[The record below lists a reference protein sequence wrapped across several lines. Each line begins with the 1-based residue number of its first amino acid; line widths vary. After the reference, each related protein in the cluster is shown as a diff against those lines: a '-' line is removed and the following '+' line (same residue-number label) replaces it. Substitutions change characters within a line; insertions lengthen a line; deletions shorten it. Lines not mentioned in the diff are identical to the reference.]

1 MNSDIQDTLSL
12 LAEAYTMGEDEMV
25 EEAIDIYNQ
34 LIQLKS
40 GKPNELAELYI
51 KISQLY
57 TLIGEY

>member
-1 MNSDIQDTLSL
+1 
-12 LAEAYTMGEDEMV
+12 MV

-40 GKPNELAELYI
+40 GKPNELTELYR